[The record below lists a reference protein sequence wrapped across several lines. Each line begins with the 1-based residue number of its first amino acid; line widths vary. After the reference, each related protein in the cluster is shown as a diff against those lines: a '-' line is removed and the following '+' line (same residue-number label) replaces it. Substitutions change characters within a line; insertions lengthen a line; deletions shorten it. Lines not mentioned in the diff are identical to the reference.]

1 MSEEE
6 ISTFDEATVTAI
18 SSRIQT
24 ALAPAIAEEVRKAL
38 TGEKRDM
45 AAVAEATVANQI
57 DAVASHAAKK
67 VRKENAE
74 FKKKGNEN
82 QWRHTKD
89 VLDEVEAAMEAV
101 EKRDADLA
109 TEKLTEGKKILK
121 KRLKLIKL
129 ADREEHGWNVV
140 RHYESDELASDSEDE
155 KSIGRARKAAAADDK
170 KKREKM
176 SAKAKRQK
184 SQNNFTRTRYGNY
197 AYGHSTYKKPT
208 VCFKCNKEG
217 HMQRECY
224 STKAGSSRSF
234 FK

>member
-45 AAVAEATVANQI
+45 AAIAEATVANQI

-109 TEKLTEGKKILK
+109 TEKLKEGKKILK

-170 KKREKM
+170 KKREK
-176 SAKAKRQK
+176 
-184 SQNNFTRTRYGNY
+184 
-197 AYGHSTYKKPT
+197 
-208 VCFKCNKEG
+208 
-217 HMQRECY
+217 
-224 STKAGSSRSF
+224 
-234 FK
+234 